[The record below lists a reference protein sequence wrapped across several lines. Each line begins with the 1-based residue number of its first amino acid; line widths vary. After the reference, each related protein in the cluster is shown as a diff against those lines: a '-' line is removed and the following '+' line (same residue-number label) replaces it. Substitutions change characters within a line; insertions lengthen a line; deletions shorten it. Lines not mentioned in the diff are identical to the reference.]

1 MQGATAHGVRRWQ
14 LGGNSK
20 RRNVEDGAWT
30 ADVLID
36 LRRRARM
43 TDRKAA
49 LDHVINGVICKTDQK
64 INRIRPAKYTVDGVW
79 GGRIGYFA
87 LLAA

>member
-1 MQGATAHGVRRWQ
+1 
-14 LGGNSK
+14 
-20 RRNVEDGAWT
+20 
-30 ADVLID
+30 
-36 LRRRARM
+36 M